1 VRAQT
6 GSFGDPGKIEQRADR
21 ISDPVERLRF
31 LRSQVQKPA
40 EPPVAVVTLRPA
52 ARAHRRIPRGVRQIA
67 WLALVVVIALAPGP
81 NPKGAA
87 ETSARERGL
96 LVPRAETPESPG
108 SVEWVVPRVWRVDR
122 SENTEVYSNGL
133 RVDTSFVVSN
143 RPRAEYPVYA
153 LVGAST
159 PAKTGTTPVGIVYH
173 TTESHMA
180 PFEEGENRHLRQFGR
195 NVLEVI
201 RQGRSY
207 HYVIDRFGRVFSV
220 VNESDA
226 ANHAGA
232 SVWAGAEGIYVNL
245 NDSFIGVAFEGT
257 TDATD
262 EVTPAQILA
271 AKVLTEMLRSRY
283 GIPAENCV
291 THAQVSVNPLNMRV
305 GNHTDWARNFPF
317 GAVGLPNN
325 YAIPLAS
332 IYAFGFEYD
341 EVYLRAVGDNV
352 KGLILSQKQLERQ
365 AAAEHTPYLQYRS
378 MLRHRYK
385 DIAAALKEQSEGGS

>member
-1 VRAQT
+1 MRAQI
-6 GSFGDPGKIEQRADR
+6 GSFGDQGKIEQRAGR

-31 LRSQVQKPA
+31 LRSQVRPPA
-40 EPPVAVVTLRPA
+40 PPPMPGVAR
-52 ARAHRRIPRGVRQIA
+52 RAHRMPAGFRQVG
-67 WLALVVVIALAPGP
+67 WLALVAAIGLAPGP
-81 NPKGAA
+81 IPKGAA
-87 ETSARERGL
+87 ETVARERGL
-96 LVPRAETPESPG
+96 LVPRADAPG
-108 SVEWVVPRVWRVDR
+108 AADAVEWVVPRVWRVEH
-122 SENTEVYSNGL
+122 SETTEVYSNGL
-133 RVDTSFVVSN
+133 RIDTAFAVSN
-143 RPRAEYPVYA
+143 RPRAEYPVFA

-159 PAKTGTTPVGIVYH
+159 PAKMGSTPVGIVYH

-180 PFEEGENRHLRQFGR
+180 PFEEEENRHLKQFGR

-220 VNESDA
+220 VSESDA
-226 ANHAGA
+226 ANHSGA

-245 NDSFIGVAFEGT
+245 NDSFIGVAFEGQ

-317 GAVGLPNN
+317 GALGLPNN

-341 EVYLRAVGDNV
+341 DVYLRATGDEV
-352 KGLILSQKQLERQ
+352 KGLNLAQQQLERQ
-365 AAAEHTPYLQYRS
+365 AAAERTPVAKYRA

-385 DIAAALKEQSEGGS
+385 DIATTLKKQSEGGI